1 MNYRIV
7 SKIIGVLLMLEA
19 LMMVPSLIISIIYKE
34 HDSVVFAMIIP
45 LIALVGF
52 LLSKIQC
59 ETKLIKVRE
68 GFAIVAFGW
77 VVFSLFGSLP
87 FYLSGSIPSFID
99 AYFETVSGF
108 TTTGASILTEIES
121 LPKGVLF
128 WRSFT
133 HWNGGMGILV
143 FTVALLPK
151 FGVGGFQIFKAESP
165 GPVVDKIAPRI
176 NDYAKILYK
185 TYIFIT
191 VLQISLLW
199 FAGMN
204 LYDAAVHTFGTVGT
218 GGFSTKNMSV
228 GAYDSPL
235 IQMIIAVFM
244 VVAGVNFSLY
254 YALYQGK
261 WSMVVKDRELRL
273 YLGIVTVATVLITL
287 NITPL
292 YGNIFESGKDAFFQ
306 VGSIISTTGYAT
318 ADFNLWPTFSKAML
332 MILMFIG
339 GCAGST
345 SGSVKTI
352 RILVLFKLIGRE
364 ISRIFHPRA
373 VIPVKLGRTSLQSN
387 TVNSIVSFFVLYL
400 LLFVT
405 GTLVISLEGLDLE
418 SSASAVAAT
427 LGNIGPGFGI
437 VGPTGNYSGF
447 SDFSKLFL
455 SFLMLLGRLEL
466 FTIIALIEPKR
477 WIEEF

>member
-1 MNYRIV
+1 MNSRIV
-7 SKIIGVLLMLEA
+7 AKIIGVLLILEA

-34 HDSVVFAMIIP
+34 QDGVVFAMIIP

-87 FYLSGSIPSFID
+87 FYLSGSIPSFVD
-99 AYFETVSGF
+99 AFFETVSGF

-191 VLQISLLW
+191 LLQISLLW

-218 GGFSTKNMSV
+218 GGFSTKNLSV

-254 YALYQGK
+254 YALYKGK

-273 YLGIVTVATVLITL
+273 YLGIVAVATFLITL
-287 NITPL
+287 NISPL
-292 YGNIFESGKDAFFQ
+292 YGNMLESGKYAFFQ

-318 ADFNLWPTFSKAML
+318 TDFNLWPTFSKAML
-332 MILMFIG
+332 MVLMFVG

-364 ISRIFHPRA
+364 IARIFHPRA
-373 VIPVKLGRTSLQSN
+373 VIPVKLGKTSLQSN